1 MPKNIFKKLTRSK
14 SNKSSPEHQLPSQ
27 ESSTSCTS
35 SSLISSNSLSDVGND
50 SSFTSCVSS
59 VLSTVSTSRTFGEPE
74 MTDEEIEKQG
84 GTVSALTQSATDLYV
99 LDEVNNE
106 DYGTEPRSIIFSMI
120 KSIRKGMDLHTIP
133 FPCFVLEPRSM
144 LERLTDF
151 MNHPQLLIHSSI
163 KDDPIH
169 RFMDVVRYFLSCW
182 HVRPKGVKKP
192 FNPVLGEFFRCKWKC
207 PDNSESFYIGEQ
219 VSHHPPVSAYFYSN
233 PDNNV
238 IVTGSF
244 KPNSNF
250 LGNTIVSWMRGSSS
264 VFFTNRP
271 GEEYTMSYPNYYSR
285 GILVG
290 TLLMEIGD
298 TATIRCEK
306 NDLECCIEFV
316 TKGFFTGSYNN
327 IQGKVKKISTGEV
340 LYNLK
345 GKWTDSMFIQKVTPN
360 NMGKSSSEETMSK
373 ELFVNVKKLAVIG
386 KLVNPLENQDRQE
399 SRKLWNSLAKCIK
412 EKDFSQAQIEKSKVE
427 GEQRHLD
434 KLRAEE
440 GVEWRAKFFY
450 RCDIDN
456 DWHFVDRKVL
466 RESPHELFNH
476 INDFMRKQYQIE
488 DKIQHKDEFH
498 NATSHFGSKTTS
510 PKVVNDD
517 SDEYEDVI
525 DVCET
530 VRIKEIGV

>member
-1 MPKNIFKKLTRSK
+1 MPKNIFKRSSK
-14 SNKSSPEHQLPSQ
+14 NKKTESSPTPSQ
-27 ESSTSCTS
+27 ISTTTTTTNPTNTSTSSTEA
-35 SSLISSNSLSDVGND
+35 ND
-50 SSFTSCVSS
+50 SSFTSSVSS
-59 VLSTVSTSRTFGEPE
+59 VPSAISNTRTFGEPE

-84 GTVSALTQSATDLYV
+84 GTTSALTQSASDLYV
-99 LDEVNNE
+99 LDEVNSE
-106 DYGTEPRSIIFSMI
+106 DYGAEPRSIIFSMI

-144 LERLTDF
+144 LERITDF
-151 MNHPQLLIHSSI
+151 MNHPQLLIESSI
-163 KDDPIH
+163 KEDPIH

-219 VSHHPPVSAYFYSN
+219 VSHHPPISAYFYSN
-233 PDNNV
+233 PSNNV
-238 IVTGSF
+238 VVTGSF

-250 LGNTIVSWMRGSSS
+250 LGNSIVSWMRGSSS

-271 GEEYTMSYPNYYSR
+271 GEEYVMTYPNYYSR
-285 GILVG
+285 GIIVG
-290 TLLMEIGD
+290 SLLMEIGD

-306 NDLECCIEFV
+306 SDLECCIEFV

-345 GKWTDSMFIQKVTPN
+345 GKWTDSMFVQKATT
-360 NMGKSSSEETMSK
+360 KSSGDDISGSSK
-373 ELFVNVKKLAVIG
+373 ELFVNVKRLAVIG

-399 SRKLWNSLAKCIK
+399 SRKLWSSLAKCIK
-412 EKDFSQAQIEKSKVE
+412 EKDFSQAQVEKSKVE

-434 KLRAEE
+434 KLRVEE

-450 RCDIDN
+450 RCEIDN
-456 DWHFVDRKVL
+456 EWHFVDRKVL
-466 RESPHELFNH
+466 RESPHELFDH
-476 INDFMRKQYQIE
+476 INDFMRKHYQIE
-488 DKIQHKDEFH
+488 EKLPQKDEFH
-498 NATSHFGSKTTS
+498 NVPSYLGSHSTS
-510 PKVVNDD
+510 PKLFNSACNESVANDANGANINNTK
-517 SDEYEDVI
+517 V
-525 DVCET
+525 
-530 VRIKEIGV
+530 KELGV